1 MGTSTAYPTPRS
13 RGSGG
18 PLSAQWSDATRK
30 ALVGPGDV
38 PVPVGIDTY
47 TWAELQ
53 AAYPN
58 NGAALLA
65 LPANTMAFV
74 SDWQAM
80 FVRNSAGT
88 YWVPVGGVCLLNRLA
103 AKVTHTGTTAETTVY
118 TYAVPA
124 GLMTPTSG
132 LRWRVGIKAGANT
145 AGCPVKWKF
154 DSTQLD
160 SNSLAVSGSLTSL
173 TEYQNV
179 GATNVGSY
187 LFNLTY
193 VAATTFDTAPGFS
206 FTVTV
211 TLANTA
217 DTAVLHAM
225 YLELC

>member
-1 MGTSTAYPTPRS
+1 MGTVVEYPTPRS
-13 RGSGG
+13 RGVQWTDSTGTALRRPDG
-18 PLSAQWSDATRK
+18 SAAEI
-30 ALVGPGDV
+30 
-38 PVPVGIDTY
+38 GIASC

-53 AAYPN
+53 AEYPN

-65 LPANTMAFV
+65 LAANTMVFV

-80 FVRNSAGT
+80 FVRNAAGT
-88 YWVPVGGVCLLNRLA
+88 YWVPVGGVCMLNRLV
-103 AKVTHTGTTAETTVY
+103 AKVTHTGTVAETAVY
-118 TYAVPA
+118 TYSIPA

-145 AGCPVKWKF
+145 AGCPVKCKF

-211 TLANTA
+211 TLANAA